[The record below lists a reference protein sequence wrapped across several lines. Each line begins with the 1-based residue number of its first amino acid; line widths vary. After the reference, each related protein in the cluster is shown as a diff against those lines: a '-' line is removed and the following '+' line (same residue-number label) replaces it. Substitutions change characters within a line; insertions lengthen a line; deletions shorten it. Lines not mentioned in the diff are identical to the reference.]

1 MHIAIVND
9 DGINA
14 PGIHALAAAAK
25 QFGKVSVI
33 APDRNRSVSGQHK
46 TLGAPL
52 RLDPVPFAE
61 ADRAWMCDG
70 SPSDCA
76 ACFGLGF
83 VKDDPVDLLLSGVNP
98 TPNLGMDLTYSG
110 TVMAAV
116 ESSFWNVPSAAFS
129 IQCPRKRPSEID
141 FSAIEH
147 IVPVVVDYMTANPL
161 PKNVS
166 LNVNFPDLPWEEIKG
181 FKVTFAG
188 GRNYYD
194 VLDRRVD
201 PFGRPYY
208 WFGGDAPDSICEEGS
223 DGAALRDGYVSV
235 TPIHMDLT
243 KYSMLAGMS
252 AWKGW
257 EE

>member
-61 ADRAWMCDG
+61 ADQAWVCDG

-83 VKDDPVDLLLSGVNP
+83 VDDPIDLLLSGVNP

-166 LNVNFPDLPWEEIKG
+166 LNVNFPDLPWEKIKG

-208 WFGGDAPDSICEEGS
+208 WFGGDAPSSICEEGS

-243 KYSMLAGMS
+243 KYSMLARMS
-252 AWKGW
+252 AWDW
-257 EE
+257 NDRQ